1 MTLLVCRPDGWSCGK
16 IFNMSDLDRARGYY
30 RKDFINY
37 LAVERNLATRTLREY
52 GDDLTRFFEYF
63 GPHLDADLT
72 LQAIDERS
80 IRDFLTWLKVDRK
93 FTARAINRKI
103 ASLKNYFKYL
113 VREGVVSRSP
123 VADLKSLKL
132 PKHLPKVLSQDEVV
146 RMLER
151 RPTIDVDT
159 EKRRGRPLS
168 KEARSFAA
176 TRDNAILEL
185 FYATGMRISELVG
198 LDLTDFDLDER
209 TIRVTGKGDKQRLV
223 LMNETAAQALRSYL
237 VCRPVASTR
246 AVFLNQRGGR
256 LSARAI
262 EYMFADRLKAAGIRR
277 EASPHT
283 LRHSF
288 ATHML
293 EGGSDLMTIKELLG
307 HENLSTTQIYTNIS
321 LNHVKQVYRDSHP
334 RE

>member
-1 MTLLVCRPDGWSCGK
+1 M

-30 RKDFINY
+30 QKDFINY
-37 LAVERNLATRTLREY
+37 LAVERNLAPRTLREY
-52 GDDLTRFFEYF
+52 GDDVRLFFDFF

-72 LQAIDERS
+72 LQEIDERS
-80 IRDFLTWLKVDRK
+80 IRDFLTWLKMDRG
-93 FTARAINRKI
+93 FTARAVNRKI

-113 VREGVVSRSP
+113 VREGVVARSP

-132 PKHLPKVLSQDEVV
+132 PKHLPKVLSQEEVV
-146 RMLER
+146 QVIEK
-151 RPTIDVDT
+151 RPQLDVGSDR
-159 EKRRGRPLS
+159 KRRGRPPS
-168 KEARSFAA
+168 GAARSFAEA
-176 TRDNAILEL
+176 RDRAILEL

-198 LDLTDFDLDER
+198 LDLADVDFGER

-223 LMNETAAQALRSYL
+223 LMNETAAEALRGYL
-237 VCRPVASTR
+237 ACRPPASTR
-246 AVFLNQRGGR
+246 AMFLNQRAGR

-262 EYMFADRLKAAGIRR
+262 EYMFADRLRQAGVTRP
-277 EASPHT
+277 ASPHT

-293 EGGSDLMTIKELLG
+293 EGGADLMTIKELLG

-334 RE
+334 RDQG